1 MSDWLAPGLR
11 GALMSIRPFLIF
23 VLLVATSAG
32 AQAADLAFSASLRG
46 DAAPTAT
53 GSKATGIVTIVVHTE
68 TKTVDINANISGI
81 TTDRFAHHL
90 AHAPVG
96 PMHLHIY
103 QPDGNVSLLLPFP
116 LSDAYVA
123 TSDGFTYTRKG
134 YGYGQGA
141 AILKSTI
148 GFDAFVAAMHG
159 GAVVFN
165 IHTEA
170 FPDGEIS
177 GTVVPAK

>member
-1 MSDWLAPGLR
+1 
-11 GALMSIRPFLIF
+11 MSIRPFLSGLFIF
-23 VLLVATSAG
+23 GLFIATAVG
-32 AQAADLAFSASLRG
+32 AQAADLAFSTSLRG

-53 GSKATGIVTIVVHTE
+53 GSKATGTVTIVVHTDAQ
-68 TKTVDINANISGI
+68 TVDIAANISGI
-81 TTDRFAHHL
+81 TPDRFAHHL

-103 QPDGNVSLLLPFP
+103 QADGNVSLLLPFP

-134 YGYGQGA
+134 YGYAEGA

-148 GFDAFVAAMHG
+148 AFDAFVAAMKG